1 MPLHAGRMRIG
12 ELSRVTGVSQDLL
25 RAWERRYGLLSPA
38 RSPGG
43 FRLYSDAD
51 EQQIRAMLRQLATGL
66 SAAQAAQSVLAEPET
81 IVGPPPDL
89 VGIQRRLQT
98 ALEEYDEAVANEI
111 FDELLAVFE
120 TRTVLTDV
128 VLPVLRAFGQGWTE
142 DRVTIAQEHFAT
154 SLLRGRL
161 LGLARGWGRGLGPVA
176 VLACPPGEHHDLPL
190 VLFGLSLRD
199 YGWRVAFLGAD
210 TPIDMIDH
218 AAEAVAARAVI
229 MSTVAAER
237 LQSVERDLAALSKG
251 RALAIGGTGAE
262 RTLLRRV
269 GALELHGDP
278 VDAVGTFLN
287 ELAA

>member
-1 MPLHAGRMRIG
+1 MRIG
-12 ELSRVTGVSQDLL
+12 ELSRITGVSQDLL

-51 EQQIRAMLRQLATGL
+51 EQQIRAMLRQLARGL
-66 SAAQAAQSVLAEPET
+66 SAAQAAQVVLAEPEPV
-81 IVGPPPDL
+81 VGPPADL
-89 VGIQRRLQT
+89 AGIQLRLQT
-98 ALEEYDEAVANEI
+98 ALEQYDEVVANEI

-120 TRTVLTDV
+120 TRTILTDV
-128 VLPVLRAFGQGWTE
+128 VLPVLRAFGQGWAE

-176 VLACPPGEHHDLPL
+176 VLACPPGEYHDLPL
-190 VLFGLSLRD
+190 VLFGLSLREH
-199 YGWRVAFLGAD
+199 GWRVAFLGAD

-218 AAEAVAARAVI
+218 AASAVAARAVV

-237 LQSVERDLAALSKG
+237 LEPIERDLAALSKE
-251 RALAIGGTGAE
+251 RALAIGGSGAE

-278 VDAVGTFLN
+278 VDAAGTFLQ